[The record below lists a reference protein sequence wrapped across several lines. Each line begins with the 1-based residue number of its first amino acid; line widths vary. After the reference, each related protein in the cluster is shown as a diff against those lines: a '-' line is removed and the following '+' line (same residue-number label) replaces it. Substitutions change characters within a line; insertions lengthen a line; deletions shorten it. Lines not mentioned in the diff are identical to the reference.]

1 MAGLTTRPVVAET
14 PPQEAQQIPVAG
26 KAPIMTSQGMM
37 QRAAKSISRGF
48 ERTKAAPSPA
58 DETDVSWPS
67 APRFAD
73 LKVYKFIKKHRD
85 IGKVFGVENPFYREH
100 SGRQGAT
107 TSMGGKTFI
116 NFASYDY
123 LGLNQDPSV
132 GEAAKTAIELMGTSV
147 SASRLVA
154 GERSVHRELERALAE
169 FYGAEDCLS
178 FVSGHATNVSVI
190 STLMGPGDL
199 IIHDDLV
206 HNSAVVGSKLSQATC
221 VSFRHNNLESLE
233 AMLKE
238 HRGKH
243 SQVLIVVEGFY
254 SMDGDYPDLPGLI
267 ALKQRYGAWL
277 MVDEAHSLGVLG
289 ATGHGIFEHFDVD
302 PRSVDIWMGT
312 LSKTLGSCG
321 GYIAGKRELIEI
333 LKFQAPGFV
342 YSVGLSPPLA
352 AAALRSL
359 RLLKAQPER
368 VQRLQKNGRLFLT
381 EAKNAGLDT
390 GSSQGYAVVPVIVGD
405 SLRSAKLTE
414 KLMKRGINALP
425 IFYPA
430 VPMKAARLR
439 FFITSEHTSEQIFAT
454 IRAVREE
461 LDAGDGARVAVGA
474 AISRLVAR

>member
-1 MAGLTTRPVVAET
+1 MARLEVRPATVTSA
-14 PPQEAQQIPVAG
+14 PQEANAQSLQADDAVQNSG
-26 KAPIMTSQGMM
+26 GMM
-37 QRAAKSISRGF
+37 QRAARSIARGL
-48 ERTKAAPSPA
+48 ERATSVAEVSEAQ
-58 DETDVSWPS
+58 ETSWP
-67 APRFAD
+67 AATRFAE
-73 LKVYKFIKKHRD
+73 LSVYKSIKKHRD

-107 TSMGGKTFI
+107 TSMAGKTFI

-154 GERSVHRELERALAE
+154 GERSVHRDLERALSE
-169 FYGAEDCLS
+169 FYQTEDCLT
-178 FVSGHATNVSVI
+178 FVSGHATNVSAI
-190 STLMGPGDL
+190 GTLMGPGDL
-199 IIHDDLV
+199 IIHDELV
-206 HNSAVVGSKLSQATC
+206 HNSAIVGAKLSQANC
-221 VSFRHNNLESLE
+221 ISFRHNNLESLE

-243 SQVLIVVEGFY
+243 TNALIVVEGFY
-254 SMDGDYPDLPGLI
+254 SMDGDFPDLPGLI
-267 ALKQRYGAWL
+267 ALKEKYGAWL
-277 MVDEAHSLGVLG
+277 MIDEAHSLGVLG
-289 ATGHGIFEHFDVD
+289 DTGHGIFEHFNVD
-302 PRSVDIWMGT
+302 PKLVDIWMGT

-352 AAALRSL
+352 AAALRAL

-368 VQRLQKNGRLFLT
+368 VHRLQKNGRLFVT

-390 GSSQGYAVVPVIVGD
+390 GSSQGYAVVPVIIGD
-405 SLRSAKLTE
+405 GLRAVKLTE
-414 KLMKRGINALP
+414 KLMYRGINALP

-454 IRAVREE
+454 VRAIREE
-461 LDAGDGARVAVGA
+461 MDTGNGARVAVGSV
-474 AISRLVAR
+474 ISRLVTR